1 MPLHIPVLGAWQRVK
16 IILCAG
22 YNTLSFLMAEG
33 TIETTREAN
42 THTHTGSVECISA
55 TFPSHFHRPLKVSD
69 DNANGKQARRDLF
82 NFAVDFLFL
91 F

>member
-1 MPLHIPVLGAWQRVK
+1 MLGAWQRVE

-22 YNTLSFLMAEG
+22 YNTLSFPMAEG
-33 TIETTREAN
+33 TTESTREAN
-42 THTHTGSVECISA
+42 THTGSVECISA

-69 DNANGKQARRDLF
+69 DNANGKQAQRDLF